1 MNAVVDTNILIDYA
15 NGIAAARTELARY
28 ETLTVSVIT
37 WIEVMAGAVDDTDAE
52 RLRTFL
58 GTFDVQDLTQEI
70 ASRAAVIR
78 RTVRLRV
85 PDAIIRATA
94 DALGQILVT
103 RNTRNTRDF
112 DARDPAIRVP
122 YRI

>member
-1 MNAVVDTNILIDYA
+1 MNAVVDTNVLIDYA
-15 NGIAAARTELARY
+15 NGVAAARTELARY
-28 ETLTVSVIT
+28 ESVTISVIT
-37 WIEVMAGAVDDTDAE
+37 WIEVMAGAVDDADAE
-52 RLRTFL
+52 RLRAFL
-58 GTFDVQDLTQEI
+58 GTFELQELTQEI

-94 DALGQILVT
+94 DALGQMLV
-103 RNTRNTRDF
+103 TRNTRDF